1 MICSCILHL
10 FSSYYI
16 SENLGGTGFLVLF
29 HLWTM
34 RGDEEFV
41 HWENLST
48 EFSRLTYCPQGGEI
62 WGWGGI
68 YDTGDS
74 QTTIVVGHDLPCWF
88 SSLFAV
94 QRLGVKWEMN
104 DVDVL
109 LWQSSL
115 IQEQS
120 NHIINA
126 RAYDVCCGVI
136 AAYINTGFTLKELMV
151 KFRRYGISNSLITMQ
166 SN

>member
-1 MICSCILHL
+1 
-10 FSSYYI
+10 
-16 SENLGGTGFLVLF
+16 
-29 HLWTM
+29 
-34 RGDEEFV
+34 
-41 HWENLST
+41 
-48 EFSRLTYCPQGGEI
+48 
-62 WGWGGI
+62 
-68 YDTGDS
+68 
-74 QTTIVVGHDLPCWF
+74 
-88 SSLFAV
+88 
-94 QRLGVKWEMN
+94 MN